1 MSIAGGVP
9 NVGRA
14 PPRAAGRHSHRVL
27 RQLLR
32 VTPQIQRAAAMIG
45 DTVAHVLPTLAV
57 PLEVAMLE
65 LDLCTIIRVRP

>member
-1 MSIAGGVP
+1 LGG
-9 NVGRA
+9 R
-14 PPRAAGRHSHRVL
+14 RHARLVATLTDVL

-32 VTPQIQRAAAMIG
+32 VTPQIQRPAVMIG